1 MCCNPW
7 IAANGVCGA
16 GDMRSV
22 IHERHRSAK
31 GLGRNGF
38 LSSPKAA
45 QIPNSNQC
53 YEVKHSI

>member
-16 GDMRSV
+16 GDMRGV

-38 LSSPKAA
+38 LSNPKAA
-45 QIPNSNQC
+45 QIPIQTS
-53 YEVKHSI
+53 VMK